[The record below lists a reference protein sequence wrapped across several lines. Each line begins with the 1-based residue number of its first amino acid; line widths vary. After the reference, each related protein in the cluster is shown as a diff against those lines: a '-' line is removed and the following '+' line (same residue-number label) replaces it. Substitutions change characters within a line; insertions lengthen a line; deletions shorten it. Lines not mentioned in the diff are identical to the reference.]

1 MPTLFDK
8 YGGTPTM
15 KLLVREFYKDAR
27 TNTKVGHFFSKLDME
42 KLIDHQVQFLSFVL
56 GKPVRDYKV
65 HELAKSH
72 HPLHISDADFDEIGR
87 VLVKTLNKAGVT
99 TDDIK
104 LVMGVVFEIRDEIVD
119 RTKQVVASQK
129 PTPAPVPILKK
140 QTPPASTAAVKQ
152 TTTTA
157 PKITP
162 PIKSAA
168 AVTNNITK
176 PAATIKAAT
185 PVTAA
190 TPEIQL
196 TVAAAPVASVVE
208 PTPSITEQ
216 LQVIEMPAEVKLQH
230 KKIFK
235 AVFGGLPKIKMIV
248 RDLYSQVNE
257 QAELRH
263 YFLNV
268 TPEKIIAD
276 QEHFASYVL
285 RKPDH
290 FYLGGLLQSADSSIQ
305 VGADVFNDVID
316 VLKKI
321 LKTAGLPEHDI
332 PRLTTHIMEVI
343 EETRTQSND
352 NKIGMLKPIDVSAE
366 AISRLYLRNKLDTV
380 IKGPNL
386 VYASSSI
393 KGGGYPFPFFTQ
405 IDNENQ
411 VLTLIAQAAAKES
424 ATPEEMGYLIN
435 EAKQY
440 APILNFD
447 TDMDDINPLFVASYS
462 LPIEFGVPNRLLIK
476 ITKQFSKMFSETFT
490 YDTEEILLKVAL

>member
-1 MPTLFDK
+1 
-8 YGGTPTM
+8 M
-15 KLLVREFYKDAR
+15 KHLVREFYKDAR
-27 TNTKVGHFFSKLDME
+27 INPMVGHFFSKLDME

-65 HELAKSH
+65 HELAKAH

-87 VLVKTLNKAGVT
+87 LLVKTLNKAGVAI
-99 TDDIK
+99 DDIK
-104 LVMGVVFEIRDEIVD
+104 LIMGVVFEIRDEIVD
-119 RTKQVVASQK
+119 RSKVASVELK
-129 PTPAPVPILKK
+129 STPVAKTVIVSKSD
-140 QTPPASTAAVKQ
+140 PASTPVTKKLTPAVSPATAKQ
-152 TTTTA
+152 TTATPSTQPAAVPAAVAKNIAPTQPAQNVANSPNPAPTA
-157 PKITP
+157 PLTE
-162 PIKSAA
+162 
-168 AVTNNITK
+168 
-176 PAATIKAAT
+176 
-185 PVTAA
+185 
-190 TPEIQL
+190 PEAEISEKLQGIQL
-196 TVAAAPVASVVE
+196 PG
-208 PTPSITEQ
+208 
-216 LQVIEMPAEVKLQH
+216 EVKQQH

-290 FYLGGLLQSADSSIQ
+290 FYLGGLLQSADLSIQ

-316 VLKKI
+316 ILKKI
-321 LKTAGLPEHDI
+321 LKTAAIPEHDI

-352 NKIGMLKPIDVSAE
+352 NKIGMLKPIDVSAD

-380 IKGPNL
+380 IKGPDL
-386 VYASSSI
+386 VYASSSL

-411 VLTLIAQAAAKES
+411 VLTLIAKPQRKKAQRQK
-424 ATPEEMGYLIN
+424 
-435 EAKQY
+435 KW
-440 APILNFD
+440 
-447 TDMDDINPLFVASYS
+447 DI
-462 LPIEFGVPNRLLIK
+462 
-476 ITKQFSKMFSETFT
+476 
-490 YDTEEILLKVAL
+490 